1 MARRRHLQLYD
12 HVTPL
17 ELKGLDD
24 VTIIINIWQL
34 GKLSEVYG
42 ANNNV
47 FCEIELFL
55 SFC

>member
-1 MARRRHLQLYD
+1 MARRRHLQLHD

-42 ANNNV
+42 VNNNI
-47 FCEIELFL
+47 F
-55 SFC
+55 